1 MTIHTPGTLRTA
13 LLVLVSVWGI
23 AVVSASA
30 SNPSARQDSQ
40 AINGGNP
47 AQHDAAPKGVLVE
60 VFLSPDHRDDIPA
73 IKRDLEAVAVTRVRT
88 QVFRLGHP
96 PKNIAIGRDVPAEV
110 ARLAIQL
117 AVDYNGGVEF
127 LLPEY
132 RFFPSHVAIGTS
144 AFDEASQIPITPEGL
159 AQLREPQLTTEAFH
173 ELYRRLTSEDQRRPT
188 YIE

>member
-1 MTIHTPGTLRTA
+1 MSSNIPAGRLVVVLAFASVFAGMEVPG
-13 LLVLVSVWGI
+13 W
-23 AVVSASA
+23 ASA
-30 SNPSARQDSQ
+30 ASPRSNLQPIDGGARALRAQDL
-40 AINGGNP
+40 
-47 AQHDAAPKGVLVE
+47 KGILVE
-60 VFLSPDHRDDIPA
+60 VFLSPNHRDDIPA
-73 IKRDLEAVAVTRVRT
+73 IKRDLEALSVTRLRT

-110 ARLAIQL
+110 ARLAIRL

-127 LLPEY
+127 LLPQY

-159 AQLREPQLTTEAFH
+159 ARLREPSLTTEAFH
-173 ELYRRLTSEDQRRPT
+173 EVYRRLTGEDQRRPT

>member
-1 MTIHTPGTLRTA
+1 MTRRTPGALRTA
-13 LLVLVSVWGI
+13 VLAFVSVLGM

-30 SNPSARQDSQ
+30 SDPSAREDGR
-40 AINGGNP
+40 AISGGRP

-60 VFLSPDHRDDIPA
+60 VFLSRDHRDDIPA
-73 IKRDLEAVAVTRVRT
+73 IKRDLEALAVTRVRT

-96 PKNIAIGRDVPAEV
+96 PKNIAIGRDVPAPV
-110 ARLAIQL
+110 AQLAIRL

-144 AFDEASQIPITPEGL
+144 AFDEASQIPVGPEGL
-159 AQLREPQLTTEAFH
+159 AQLRDPTLTTEAFH
-173 ELYRRLTSEDQRRPT
+173 ELYRRLTGEDQRRPT
-188 YIE
+188 YLE